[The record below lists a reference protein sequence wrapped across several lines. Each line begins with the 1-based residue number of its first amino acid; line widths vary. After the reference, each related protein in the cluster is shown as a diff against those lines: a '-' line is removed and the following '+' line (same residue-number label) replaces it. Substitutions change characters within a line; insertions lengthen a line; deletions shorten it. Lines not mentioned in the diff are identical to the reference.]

1 MLACAEGFQ
10 KPNMKAKKEEIAG
23 LKYEQI
29 TQQLRE
35 RLLTAVYEVGA
46 FLPAERS
53 LAEEFGVSRP
63 TLRKALAPL
72 VEAGLLVNQPGVGTR
87 VAQINGARAKTLIE
101 SQAESRSDWRIL
113 ALLLP
118 DITNRFFIEV
128 TEAIE
133 YTALQRGYQLLLCNS
148 RHQASIEAA
157 HLKQLAA
164 RGVDG
169 VIIGHDPNQEPPET
183 LSLLEKAGIPF
194 VFLFSSPREAQYDS
208 IVLDEQAGVQQALKY
223 LFSLGHREIAY
234 CRTAGIVPHPREKAY
249 REILSENGLTV
260 RESFVLPF
268 EKLEG
273 AAGLEAVRKLL
284 AAKPKPT
291 AIFAGNDHS
300 ALLLLK
306 HIAALGVRVP
316 QDLSVIGFDNLA
328 FTEHLTT
335 PLTTVDQPKQEM
347 GRRAVELLLE
357 RITFPAAAEPRREV
371 LHPHLIIR
379 ESCLS
384 AAAAK

>member
-1 MLACAEGFQ
+1 
-10 KPNMKAKKEEIAG
+10 MKAKKKEEPAG
-23 LKYEQI
+23 LKYERI
-29 TQQLRE
+29 TQRIRE
-35 RLLTAVYEVGA
+35 RIESGEYGVGS
-46 FLPAERS
+46 FLPAERA
-53 LAEEFGVSRP
+53 LADEFGVSRP
-63 TLRKALAPL
+63 TLRRALVPL
-72 VEAGLLVNQPGVGTR
+72 VEAGMLLNQPGVGTR
-87 VAQINGARAKTLIE
+87 IAQPTGAAGKK
-101 SQAESRSDWRIL
+101 QADAAAEARSDWRIL

-164 RGVDG
+164 RAVDG
-169 VIIGHDPNQEPPET
+169 VIIGHDPNHEPPET
-183 LSLLEKAGIPF
+183 LALLEKAGIPC
-194 VFLFSSPREAQYDS
+194 VFLFSNPQKARYDS

-223 LFSLGHREIAY
+223 LFSLGHRDIAY
-234 CRTAGIVPHPREKAY
+234 CRTAGAVPHPRETAY
-249 REILSENGLTV
+249 RSILAEHGLAA
-260 RESFVLPF
+260 RESHVLPF

-273 AAGLEAVRKLL
+273 PGGQEAVRKLL
-284 AAKPKPT
+284 AARPRPT
-291 AIFAGNDHS
+291 AVFAGNDHS

-306 HIAALGVRVP
+306 HLASLNVQVP
-316 QDLSVIGFDNLA
+316 RDLSVIGFDNLS

-357 RITFPAAAEPRREV
+357 RINFPLSTEPRLEI

-379 ESCLS
+379 ESCQPRLP
-384 AAAAK
+384 AK

>member
-1 MLACAEGFQ
+1 
-10 KPNMKAKKEEIAG
+10 MKRKKRELAG
-23 LKYEQI
+23 LKHEQI
-29 TQQLRE
+29 TQQLKE
-35 RLLTAVYEVGA
+35 RLQTQTYEAGD
-46 FLPAERS
+46 FLPGERM

-63 TLRKALAPL
+63 TLRKALEPL
-72 VEAGLLVNQPGVGTR
+72 VEAGMLVNLPGVGTR
-87 VAQINGARAKTLIE
+87 VASANASANGVQKNLLSEASA
-101 SQAESRSDWRIL
+101 RSDWRII

-164 RGVDG
+164 RGIDG

-183 LSLLEKAGIPF
+183 LALLEQAGIPF
-194 VFLFSSPREAQYDS
+194 VFLFSNPRAARYDS
-208 IVLDEQAGVQQALKY
+208 VVLDEQSGVQQALKY
-223 LFSLGHREIAY
+223 LFSLRHREIAY
-234 CRTAGIVPHPREKAY
+234 CRTAGIVPHPRETAW
-249 REILSENGLTV
+249 RTILAEQGLPV
-260 RESFVLPF
+260 RESHVLPF
-268 EKLEG
+268 EKLES
-273 AAGLEAVRKLL
+273 AAGQEAVRKLL
-284 AAKPKPT
+284 ASKPKPT
-291 AIFAGNDHS
+291 AVFAGNDHS

-306 HIAALGVRVP
+306 HLAALNVRVP
-316 QDLSVIGFDNLA
+316 NDLSVIGFDNLA

-357 RITFPAAAEPRREV
+357 RLTFPLAAEPRREV

-379 ESCLS
+379 ESCS
-384 AAAAK
+384 TRIGS

>member
-1 MLACAEGFQ
+1 M
-10 KPNMKAKKEEIAG
+10 
-23 LKYEQI
+23 
-29 TQQLRE
+29 
-35 RLLTAVYEVGA
+35 TAVYEVGA
-46 FLPAERS
+46 FLPAERL

-63 TLRKALAPL
+63 TLRKALVPL

-87 VAQINGARAKTLIE
+87 VAQTNGAHAKPLIE
-101 SQAESRSDWRIL
+101 SQTESRSDWRIL

-183 LSLLEKAGIPF
+183 LSLLEEAGIPF

-234 CRTAGIVPHPREKAY
+234 CRTAGIVPHPRETAY
-249 REILSENGLTV
+249 RDILSENRLSV
-260 RESFVLPF
+260 RESFVIPF
-268 EKLEG
+268 EKLDG

-357 RITFPAAAEPRREV
+357 RITFPVAAEPRREV

-384 AAAAK
+384 AAATK

>member
-1 MLACAEGFQ
+1 MRT
-10 KPNMKAKKEEIAG
+10 KKKQLAG
-23 LKYEQI
+23 LKHEQI

-35 RLLTAVYEVGA
+35 RLQQEVYETGD
-46 FLPAERS
+46 FLPAERL

-63 TLRKALAPL
+63 TLRKALEPL
-72 VEAGLLVNQPGVGTR
+72 VEAGALVNLPGIGTR
-87 VAQINGARAKTLIE
+87 VASTNASTNGTQKSFHMEAVART
-101 SQAESRSDWRIL
+101 DWRII

-148 RHQASIEAA
+148 RHQGSLEAV
-157 HLKQLAA
+157 HLRQLAE

-183 LSLLEKAGIPF
+183 LRLLEEAGIPF
-194 VFLFSSPREAQYDS
+194 VFLFSNPRAARYDS
-208 IVLDEQAGVQQALKY
+208 VVLDEQSGVQQALKY

-234 CRTAGIVPHPREKAY
+234 CRTAGIVPHPRETAY
-249 REILSENGLTV
+249 RTILEEQGLTV
-260 RESFVLPF
+260 RESHILPF

-291 AIFAGNDHS
+291 AVFAGNDHS

-306 HIAALGVRVP
+306 HLAALNVRVP
-316 QDLSVIGFDNLA
+316 EDLSVIGFDNLS

-357 RITFPAAAEPRREV
+357 RITFPLTAEPRREV

-379 ESCLS
+379 ESCLTNAS
-384 AAAAK
+384 RK

>member
-1 MLACAEGFQ
+1 MTIR
-10 KPNMKAKKEEIAG
+10 KEESTG

-35 RLLTAVYEVGA
+35 RLEQEVYEAGE

-63 TLRKALAPL
+63 TLRKALVPL
-72 VEAGLLVNQPGVGTR
+72 LEAGLLVNQPGVGTR
-87 VAQINGARAKTLIE
+87 VAPTNGMPGRAPFDHQSE
-101 SQAESRSDWRIL
+101 PRSDWRIL

-133 YTALQRGYQLLLCNS
+133 YAALQRGYQLLLCNS
-148 RHQASIEAA
+148 RHQASIEAT
-157 HLKQLAA
+157 HLKQLAT

-183 LSLLEKAGIPF
+183 LELLEKAGIPF
-194 VFLFSSPREAQYDS
+194 VFLFSNPRVARYDS
-208 IVLDEQAGVQQALKY
+208 VVLDEQAGVQQALKY

-234 CRTAGIVPHPREKAY
+234 CRTTGIAPHPRETAY
-249 REILSENGLTV
+249 RTILAELGLQV
-260 RESFVLPF
+260 RESNVLPF
-268 EKLEG
+268 EKLEI
-273 AAGLEAVRKLL
+273 AAGQEVVRRLL
-284 AAKPKPT
+284 LAKPKPT

-306 HIAALGVRVP
+306 HLAALQVRVP
-316 QDLSVIGFDNLA
+316 EDLSVIGFDNLS
-328 FTEHLTT
+328 FTEHLTI

-357 RITFPAAAEPRREV
+357 RITFPLMGEPRREV

-379 ESCLS
+379 ESCLTNPS
-384 AAAAK
+384 HKRS

>member
-1 MLACAEGFQ
+1 
-10 KPNMKAKKEEIAG
+10 MKSKKKQLAG
-23 LKYEQI
+23 LKHEQI

-35 RLLTAVYEVGA
+35 RLQEEVYETGA
-46 FLPAERS
+46 FLPAERL

-63 TLRKALAPL
+63 TLRKALEPL
-72 VEAGLLVNQPGVGTR
+72 VEAGILVNLPGVGTR
-87 VAQINGARAKTLIE
+87 VASANGVQKAVQIEAIA
-101 SQAESRSDWRIL
+101 RSDWRII

-148 RHQASIEAA
+148 RHQARLEAV
-157 HLKQLAA
+157 HIRQLAE

-183 LSLLEKAGIPF
+183 LALLEEAGIPF
-194 VFLFSSPREAQYDS
+194 VFLFSSPRQAQYDS

-223 LFSLGHREIAY
+223 LISLGHCEIAY
-234 CRTAGIVPHPREKAY
+234 CRTTGIVPHPRETAY
-249 REILSENGLTV
+249 CNILRESGCTV
-260 RESFVLPF
+260 RESFILPF

-273 AAGLEAVRKLL
+273 ASGLEAVRKLL
-284 AAKPKPT
+284 ATKPKPT
-291 AIFAGNDHS
+291 AVFAGNDHS

-306 HIAALGVRVP
+306 HLASLNVRVP
-316 QDLSVIGFDNLA
+316 NDLSVIGFDNLS
-328 FTEHLTT
+328 FTEYLTP
-335 PLTTVDQPKQEM
+335 PLTTIDQPKQEM

-357 RITFPAAAEPRREV
+357 RITFPGATEPRREV

-379 ESCLS
+379 ESCGTQNGG
-384 AAAAK
+384 

>member
-1 MLACAEGFQ
+1 
-10 KPNMKAKKEEIAG
+10 MKTRKKQPAG
-23 LKYEQI
+23 LKHEQI
-29 TQQLRE
+29 TRQLRE
-35 RLLTAVYEVGA
+35 RLQEEVYETGA
-46 FLPAERS
+46 FLPAERL

-63 TLRKALAPL
+63 TLRKALEPL
-72 VEAGLLVNQPGVGTR
+72 VEAGMLVNLPGVGTR
-87 VAQINGARAKTLIE
+87 VASAKASANGAQKTILSE
-101 SQAESRSDWRIL
+101 VAARSDWRII

-148 RHQASIEAA
+148 RHQASLEAV
-157 HLKQLAA
+157 HLRQLAE

-183 LSLLEKAGIPF
+183 LALLEDAGIPF
-194 VFLFSSPREAQYDS
+194 VFLFSNPRAAQYDS

-223 LFSLGHREIAY
+223 LISLGHREIAY
-234 CRTAGIVPHPREKAY
+234 CRTAGIVPHPRETAY
-249 REILSENGLTV
+249 RNILAENKLTV
-260 RESFVLPF
+260 REPFILPF

-273 AAGLEAVRKLL
+273 ASGLESVRKLL
-284 AAKPKPT
+284 ATKPKPT
-291 AIFAGNDHS
+291 AVFAGNDHN

-306 HIAALGVRVP
+306 HLASLGVRVP
-316 QDLSVIGFDNLA
+316 QDLSVVGFDNLS

-335 PLTTVDQPKQEM
+335 PLTTVDQPKQEL

-357 RITFPAAAEPRREV
+357 RITFPAAVKPRREV

-379 ESCLS
+379 ESCS
-384 AAAAK
+384 TRIGG

>member
-1 MLACAEGFQ
+1 MRT
-10 KPNMKAKKEEIAG
+10 KKKQLAG
-23 LKYEQI
+23 LKHEQI

-35 RLLTAVYEVGA
+35 RLQQEIYETGS
-46 FLPAERS
+46 FLPAERL

-63 TLRKALAPL
+63 TLRKALEPL
-72 VEAGLLVNQPGVGTR
+72 VEAGALVNLPGVGTR
-87 VAQINGARAKTLIE
+87 VASANGAHKAL
-101 SQAESRSDWRIL
+101 QAEAVARADWRII

-148 RHQASIEAA
+148 RHQGSLEAV
-157 HLKQLAA
+157 HLRQLAE

-183 LSLLEKAGIPF
+183 LRLLEEAGIPF
-194 VFLFSSPREAQYDS
+194 VFLFSNPRATRYDS
-208 IVLDEQAGVQQALKY
+208 VVLDEQSGVQQALKY

-234 CRTAGIVPHPREKAY
+234 CRTAGIVPHPRETAY
-249 REILSENGLTV
+249 RNIMAEQGLTV
-260 RESFVLPF
+260 RESHILPF

-273 AAGLEAVRKLL
+273 TTGQEAVRKLL

-291 AIFAGNDHS
+291 AVFAGNDHS

-306 HIAALGVRVP
+306 HLAALNVRVP
-316 QDLSVIGFDNLA
+316 EDLSVIGFDNLS

-335 PLTTVDQPKQEM
+335 PLTTVDQPKQEI

-357 RITFPAAAEPRREV
+357 RITFPQGGEPRREV

-379 ESCLS
+379 ESCLT
-384 AAAAK
+384 AAPLK